1 MITKLGLRSLI
12 VYTLLIAGILLLIL
26 FVYVERRVKDPIVN
40 LSLFRNSA
48 FSGALLSLL
57 FYWMAV
63 QGYALTMPFYLME
76 GRGLASSYV
85 GILYTVVSIVSFL
98 VSPVSGFLS
107 DRFGSALFSSI
118 GAGILIIGLCSYLN
132 FGPQTQ
138 ISFIV
143 FVFIIMGMGSGTFL
157 TTNSSTI
164 MGSVRPEQRG
174 SASALMASTIGLS
187 LSLGMAW
194 ASTVYSMRRVFHQA
208 ELTKQGLGADFAA
221 NQSIHLSFH
230 DTILISMVLQAMVLV
245 FSLLPRIIAWR
256 RGQAVVVEP
265 MGK

>member
-1 MITKLGLRSLI
+1 
-12 VYTLLIAGILLLIL
+12 
-26 FVYVERRVKDPIVN
+26 
-40 LSLFRNSA
+40 
-48 FSGALLSLL
+48 
-57 FYWMAV
+57 
-63 QGYALTMPFYLME
+63 
-76 GRGLASSYV
+76 
-85 GILYTVVSIVSFL
+85 
-98 VSPVSGFLS
+98 
-107 DRFGSALFSSI
+107 
-118 GAGILIIGLCSYLN
+118 
-132 FGPQTQ
+132 
-138 ISFIV
+138 
-143 FVFIIMGMGSGTFL
+143 
-157 TTNSSTI
+157 
-164 MGSVRPEQRG
+164 
-174 SASALMASTIGLS
+174 MASTIGLS